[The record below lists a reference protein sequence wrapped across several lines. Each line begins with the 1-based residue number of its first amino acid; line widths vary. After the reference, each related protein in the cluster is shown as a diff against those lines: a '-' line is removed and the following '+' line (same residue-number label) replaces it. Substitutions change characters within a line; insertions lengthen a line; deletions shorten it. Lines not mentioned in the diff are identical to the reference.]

1 MNPAAKAHL
10 NQAMNLIE
18 STRYRMGVSQFLTA
32 FIDEW
37 AFHQTGLYPCKNVI
51 PADLEETAIALS
63 KSLSAAMH
71 ADPVSDVLGY
81 VLSEAGFHQKGTS
94 FYPTPTDVSDLL
106 QALIGGEEGNTF
118 YEPCCGTSINAI
130 LWMEGMLQKHGPDA
144 LADSELT
151 LEDIDPLMVKCSMLQ
166 LVHYLASRQVTPK
179 ALNVIGVDV
188 ITRRLTGVA
197 YYAERPV
204 TVDAVMAA

>member
-51 PADLEETAIALS
+51 PGDLEETAIALS

-118 YEPCCGTSINAI
+118 YEPCCGHQS
-130 LWMEGMLQKHGPDA
+130 
-144 LADSELT
+144 
-151 LEDIDPLMVKCSMLQ
+151 
-166 LVHYLASRQVTPK
+166 
-179 ALNVIGVDV
+179 
-188 ITRRLTGVA
+188 TRFCGWKGCCRSTA
-197 YYAERPV
+197 PMPWPTRN
-204 TVDAVMAA
+204 